1 MIIEKNKDND
11 FEIETSLSYKNP
23 DGSRGWIVRIKPK
36 KKDSQS

>member
-1 MIIEKNKDND
+1 MIIEKNKEKD